1 VGDGLKLCWNCGYK
15 VMLGEDVGGHRD
27 MGIPNWGFSNCCS
40 VVGVGNVLLGWC
52 ACGVCGDRDD
62 LCCIVGL

>member
-1 VGDGLKLCWNCGYK
+1 
-15 VMLGEDVGGHRD
+15 VGGHRD

-52 ACGVCGDRDD
+52 ACGVCGGRDD